1 MMMNKK
7 QFMNIIISLNDIFN
21 SCFFF
26 IFVSVQ
32 LLRLADDIQIAK
44 ETRDQNYA
52 SDGTS
57 DGASGSASDDISDD
71 ASDYT
76 SDDRPDFVLDI
87 MIMFGGEIIWK
98 YLLKKFCNVST
109 NLDHF

>member
-1 MMMNKK
+1 MNRK
-7 QFMNIIISLNDIFN
+7 QFINIIITLNDIFN

-57 DGASGSASDDISDD
+57 DGASDSASDGTSDGTSSDD
-71 ASDYT
+71 AS
-76 SDDRPDFVLDI
+76 
-87 MIMFGGEIIWK
+87 E
-98 YLLKKFCNVST
+98 
-109 NLDHF
+109 